1 MWART
6 ERGCKEM
13 NKEMP
18 TYLSIPQ
25 TSKKLGISIKTLRD
39 WCKENK
45 IPHIRI
51 GQKFMID
58 VPKTLEKLRS
68 GEVSQ

>member
-1 MWART
+1 
-6 ERGCKEM
+6 M